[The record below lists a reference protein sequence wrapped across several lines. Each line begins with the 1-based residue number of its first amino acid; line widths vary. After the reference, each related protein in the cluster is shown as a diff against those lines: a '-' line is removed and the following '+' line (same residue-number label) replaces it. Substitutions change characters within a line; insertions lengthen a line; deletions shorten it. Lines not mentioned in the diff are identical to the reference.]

1 MLVGVLVT
9 QNIAQHMLGLL
20 RISIFGI
27 ELLALMK

>member
-9 QNIAQHMLGLL
+9 QNIAQYMLGLL